1 LVLIQTQ
8 IKLKM
13 SVVIKEVRT
22 KSELKKFIWFG
33 INMYK
38 DCPYAAPPL
47 MMDDLMNLSKGKNPA
62 LDFCDTAYFMAYR
75 GKEIVGRIAGIIHPV
90 ANETWNQKNARF
102 GWVDFIDDEEVSD
115 ALFDAVE
122 DWARSKGMEHLQGPL
137 GFTDL
142 DNEGALIEG
151 YDQAGTLAT
160 IYNYPYYIQHY
171 ERRGFVKEIDWN
183 EYLIT
188 VPKVFPERFFRIAE
202 IVKQKYNLKPVKL
215 KSKNEVVKRYAKKI
229 FYLLNESYKDLF
241 GFTKLND
248 NQIYFYIKL
257 YFSFFRLDTV
267 VLVVD
272 EQDSLVALG
281 IAMPSFTKALQKAK
295 GHLFPFG
302 WFYMLQA
309 LNKNDIIDL
318 YLMSVHP
325 DYQNKGVNA
334 IVFAEMMPNAA
345 KNGYKFAETNPELES
360 NTKMA
365 SQWDSFEYVNHKKRR
380 AYVKKL

>member
-1 LVLIQTQ
+1 
-8 IKLKM
+8 M

-62 LDFCDTAYFMAYR
+62 LDFCDTAYFLAYR
-75 GKEIVGRIAGIIHPV
+75 GREIVGRIAGIIHPV
-90 ANETWNQKNARF
+90 ANETWNHKNARF
-102 GWVDFIDDEEVSD
+102 GWIDFIDDTEVSD

-122 DWARSKGMEHLQGPL
+122 NWARSKGMDHLHGPL

-151 YDQAGTLAT
+151 YDKASTLAT

-188 VPKVFPERFFRIAE
+188 VPEVFPERFFRIAE
-202 IVKQKYNLKPVKL
+202 VVKQKYKLKPVKL
-215 KSKNEVVKRYAKKI
+215 KSKKEVVKRYAKKI
-229 FYLLNESYKDLF
+229 FDLLNDSYKDLF
-241 GFTKLND
+241 GYTKLND
-248 NQIYFYIKL
+248 DQIYFYIKL

-272 EQDSLVALG
+272 EQDNLVALG
-281 IAMPSFTKALQKAK
+281 IGMPSFTKALQKAK

-302 WFYMLQA
+302 WWYMLQA
-309 LNKNDIIDL
+309 LKKNDLIDL

-380 AYVKKL
+380 AYIKKI

>member
-1 LVLIQTQ
+1 MPVN
-8 IKLKM
+8 
-13 SVVIKEVRT
+13 IKEVST

-47 MMDDLMNLSKGKNPA
+47 MMDDLMNLAKGKNPA
-62 LDFCDTAYFMAYR
+62 LDFCDTVYFLAYR
-75 GKEIVGRIAGIIHPV
+75 GKKIVGRIAGIIHPV
-90 ANETWNQKNARF
+90 ANETWNHKNARF
-102 GWVDFIDDEEVSD
+102 GWVDFIDDAEVSD

-122 DWARSKGMEHLQGPL
+122 KWAKSNGMEHLHGPL

-151 YDQAGTLAT
+151 YDKVGTLAT

-171 ERRGFVKEIDWN
+171 ERRGFVKEVDWN
-183 EYLIT
+183 EYLIK
-188 VPKVFPERFFRIAE
+188 VPEVFPERFMRMAE
-202 IVKQKYNLKPVKL
+202 IVKQKYQLQPVRL
-215 KSKNEVVKRYAKKI
+215 KSKKEVVNRYAKKI
-229 FYLLNESYKDLF
+229 FDLLNESYKDLF
-241 GFTKLND
+241 GFTKLNED
-248 NQIYFYIKL
+248 QIYFYIKL

-267 VLVVD
+267 VLVVNEKD
-272 EQDSLVALG
+272 DLIALG

-302 WFYMLQA
+302 WLYMLQA

-334 IVFAEMMPNAA
+334 IIFAEMMPNAA
-345 KNGYKFAETNPELES
+345 KNGYKLAESNPELET
-360 NTKMA
+360 NKKMA
-365 SQWDSFEYVNHKKRR
+365 SQWDSFEHVNHKKRR
-380 AYVKKL
+380 AYIKKL